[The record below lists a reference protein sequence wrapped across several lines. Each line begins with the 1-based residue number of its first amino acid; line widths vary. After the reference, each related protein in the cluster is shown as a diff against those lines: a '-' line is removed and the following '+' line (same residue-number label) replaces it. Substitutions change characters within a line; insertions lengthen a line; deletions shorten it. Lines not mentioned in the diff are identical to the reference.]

1 MIEYEQ
7 YGDFYY
13 GTSKEELLNESSI
26 IILDLEVN
34 GATKLLEENNK
45 FKGIFIDIDD
55 YELINR
61 LKNRGQDASFIKK
74 RMKLANLKR
83 EKNVRN

>member
-13 GTSKEELLNESSI
+13 GTSKEELSNNSSI

-34 GATKLLEENNK
+34 GATKLL
-45 FKGIFIDIDD
+45 
-55 YELINR
+55 R
-61 LKNRGQDASFIKK
+61 
-74 RMKLANLKR
+74 R
-83 EKNVRN
+83 E